1 MLATDMLAIAGGLE
15 ESKAVGVVPEDETRA
30 VCYGLFAHL
39 FSAPPSSA
47 LLGTIAQHNLI
58 QSEAATPLGVAW
70 RQLQEIASDS
80 DPARLRQEY
89 DDLFA
94 GVGKPEIMLQG
105 CYYLTGFLMEKPLAK
120 LRDHLDELGFARRQ
134 SVAES
139 EDHISALCEVMRV
152 LIAGYAGEPSAPIE
166 TQHEFFLRHIAPW
179 APKLAAA
186 LEQNKVST
194 FYAHAGKFIQAFFQI
209 EHESF
214 EIA

>member
-1 MLATDMLAIAGGLE
+1 MLAAIALE
-15 ESKAVGVVPEDETRA
+15 ESGSVGLAPEDETRA
-30 VCYGLFAHL
+30 VCHGLIAYL
-39 FSAPPSSA
+39 FSSPPSSA
-47 LLGTIAQHNLI
+47 LLRTIMQYDLV
-58 QSEAATPLGVAW
+58 QSEMDTPLSDAW
-70 RQLQEIASDS
+70 RQLQESAGKF

-89 DDLFA
+89 DDLFI
-94 GVGKPEIMLQG
+94 GVGKPEIMLQA
-105 CYYLTGFLMEKPLAK
+105 CHYLTGFLMEKPLAR
-120 LRDHLDELGFARRQ
+120 LRDHLDELGFERRR

-152 LIAGYAGEPSAPIE
+152 LVAGHNAHPAAPIE

-209 EHESF
+209 EQESF